1 MSKIV
6 RIEMK
11 NGDVMRAE
19 LYPDVAPNT
28 VRNFVE
34 LIESGFYNGTEFHR
48 VIPGFMIQGGAGA
61 DGRRSVSI
69 AGEFTENG
77 FQNDLAH
84 DRGVLSM
91 ARTSD
96 PDSASSQFFI
106 MVAKS
111 PHLDGKYA
119 AFGRLIE
126 GMEAADVIVASER
139 DYKDCPLEPAV
150 MARVSMEDGGE

>member
-1 MSKIV
+1 
-6 RIEMK
+6 
-11 NGDVMRAE
+11 
-19 LYPDVAPNT
+19 LYPAIAPNT
-28 VRNFVE
+28 VENFVR
-34 LIESGFYNGTEFHR
+34 LVESGFYDGTEFHR
-48 VIPGFMIQGGAGA
+48 VIPGFMIQGGAGVK
-61 DGRRSVSI
+61 GRGAASI

-111 PHLDGKYA
+111 AHLDGKYA
-119 AFGRLIE
+119 AFGKVTE
-126 GMEAADVIVASER
+126 GIEAADAIALRER
-139 DYKDCPLEPAV
+139 DFRDCPLEPAI
-150 MARVSMEDGGE
+150 MARVRMEA

>member
-1 MSKIV
+1 MGRIV
-6 RIEMK
+6 RIEME

-28 VRNFVE
+28 VKNFVE
-34 LIESGFYNGTEFHR
+34 LVESGFYDGTEFHR

-61 DGRRSVSI
+61 GGKQAASI

-77 FQNDLAH
+77 FRNDLAH

-91 ARTSD
+91 ARTND
-96 PDSASSQFFI
+96 PNSASSQFFI
-106 MVAKS
+106 MVAKA

-119 AFGRLIE
+119 AFGRVIE
-126 GMEAADVIVASER
+126 GMEAADAIVASER
-139 DYKDCPLEPAV
+139 DYMDRPAAPV
-150 MARVSMEDGGE
+150 LMAQLRMEAE